1 MQIDTT
7 ELGSVV
13 AQMQA
18 RGKQVTRLMPVVAE
32 ILHSAVSDVF
42 DAEGP
47 GWKDLAESTKQAR
60 RGTSYKILQ
69 DTGMSAAYLGNY
81 YGADWAEVVGQTSYI
96 EFHTRGNENLP
107 VRDPFDLGPFMADVL
122 LDTAELLLNELAT

>member
-1 MQIDTT
+1 VHVDST

-13 AQMQA
+13 AQLGA
-18 RGKQVTRLMPVVAE
+18 KGKNASRLMPVVAE
-32 ILHSAVSDVF
+32 ILHAAVSDVF

-47 GWKDLAESTKQAR
+47 GWKDLAESTKKAR

-69 DTGMSAAYLGNY
+69 DTGLSAAYLGNY

-96 EFHTRGNENLP
+96 EFHARGNENLP
-107 VRDPFDLGPFMADVL
+107 VRDPFDLGPFMDDVL
-122 LDTAELLLNELAT
+122 ADTAELLLQELAT